1 MSRSQ
6 TSNTK
11 SWELSGTFQAVSLT
25 SPPWLLPLL
34 VYCFEK
40 KKKEEKKTQAKS
52 VWEKERKEC
61 SKASRN
67 DILMVQERAGPAFLF
82 LCFLRL

>member
-40 KKKEEKKTQAKS
+40 KKKRKKK
-52 VWEKERKEC
+52 KLKPNLFGKRKEKNVPKPVEMTSSWC
-61 SKASRN
+61 RRELALLSFSF
-67 DILMVQERAGPAFLF
+67 AF
-82 LCFLRL
+82 